1 MKRFARVGWLSLGI
15 VCVALGIV
23 GALLP
28 LMPTTIFLILAAA
41 CFARSSPRLER
52 WLLDHPRC
60 GPTLHAWRRNGAMSR
75 RAKAMAVGGMA
86 AGYAIFFAVSD
97 IPVGVFFV
105 ITLIMSACGVYIC
118 TRPAPM
124 S

>member
-1 MKRFARVGWLSLGI
+1 MKRIVRIGWLVLGL

-41 CFARSSPRLER
+41 CFARSSPRLEC

-60 GPTLHAWRRNGAMSR
+60 GPTLRAWRRNGAMSR
-75 RAKAMAVGGMA
+75 SAKGMAV
-86 AGYAIFFAVSD
+86 GYAIFLATVSATATVRLAVA
-97 IPVGVFFV
+97 
-105 ITLIMSACGVYIC
+105 LIMAGCAAYIW
-118 TRPAPM
+118 TRPAAK
-124 S
+124 